1 MAINDWQEEDRPRE
15 RLFAL
20 GANRLSDAELLAI
33 TLRTGTRGKNAV
45 ELARELLQ
53 EFGSLRQLLNAEQ
66 HQLNHISGFGPVKFA
81 QFKAIAELGQRY
93 ARETLQRGDALT
105 SPEQTENYLR
115 TRMRDYQQ
123 EVFACLWLD
132 NRHRIIHFDE
142 LFFGT
147 VNGANVYSR
156 EVVRAA
162 LRHNAAAAILC
173 HNHPSGVAEPSAA
186 DRQITQRLKRALEL
200 IDVTV
205 LDHIIVGDQA
215 CTSLAREGLI

>member
-1 MAINDWQEEDRPRE
+1 MAINQWQEEDRPRE
-15 RLFAL
+15 RLFTH
-20 GANRLSDAELLAI
+20 GARKLSDAELLAI
-33 TLRTGTRGKNAV
+33 TLRTGTQGKNAV

-53 EFGSLRQLLNAEQ
+53 EFGSLRHLLNAEQ
-66 HQLNHISGFGPVKFA
+66 HQLTHINGFGPVKFA

-93 ARETLQRGDALT
+93 ARETLQRGDTLT
-105 SPEQTENYLR
+105 SPEQTEKYLLA
-115 TRMRDYQQ
+115 RMRDHPQ

-147 VNGANVYSR
+147 INGANVYSR

-162 LRHNAAAAILC
+162 LRHNAAATILC

-186 DRQITQRLKRALEL
+186 DRQITQRLKQALEL